1 MIAMPKANHGLGAL
15 WTFSVAARHLSFA
28 RAADELDVTAA
39 AVSNQIR
46 AFEQR
51 LGTRLFWRTSR
62 TMGLTNAGK
71 ALHAA
76 TETPLRSIDAALAA
90 AVRASQ
96 AETLTVTASASFAA
110 KWLVP
115 RLSRFRERVQGVDIR
130 IDISDH
136 PADFARGEAD
146 VGVRFGNGD
155 YPGLRADPL
164 FAESVFPICSPAL
177 LHGPAPLREPNDL
190 VHHTLIH
197 LDWHAQD
204 DMWPD
209 WRMWLLAAKAD
220 KPDPARGIYFSQHS
234 LALQAAVD
242 GQGIALGN
250 TSLVGDDLAAG
261 RLVRPFDLSL
271 KIAPRFRYYVVCLK
285 SHAERPL
292 IRAFREWMQEAS
304 GVSESDGRGGADAD
318 LA

>member
-1 MIAMPKANHGLGAL
+1 MPKANHGLGAL
-15 WTFSVAARHLSFA
+15 WTFAAAARHLSFA

-46 AFEQR
+46 AFEER

-62 TMGLTNAGK
+62 TMGLTSAGK
-71 ALHAA
+71 ALYAA
-76 TETPLRSIDAALAA
+76 TDAPLRTIDAALGAA
-90 AVRASQ
+90 ARAND

-115 RLSRFRERVQGVDIR
+115 RLSRFRERVPGVDIR
-130 IDISDH
+130 IDISDRQV
-136 PADFARGEAD
+136 DFARGEAD
-146 VGVRFGNGD
+146 VGIRFGNGA
-155 YPGLRADPL
+155 YPNLRADPL

-177 LHGPAPLREPNDL
+177 LHGEAPLREPNDL
-190 VHHTLIH
+190 ARHTLIH

-204 DMWPD
+204 DIWPD

-220 KPDPARGIYFSQHS
+220 KPDPSRGIYFSQHS

-271 KIAPRFRYYVVCLK
+271 KIASYFRYYIVALK
-285 SHAERPL
+285 SHAERPR
-292 IRAFREWMQEAS
+292 IKAFREWMLE
-304 GVSESDGRGGADAD
+304 
-318 LA
+318 